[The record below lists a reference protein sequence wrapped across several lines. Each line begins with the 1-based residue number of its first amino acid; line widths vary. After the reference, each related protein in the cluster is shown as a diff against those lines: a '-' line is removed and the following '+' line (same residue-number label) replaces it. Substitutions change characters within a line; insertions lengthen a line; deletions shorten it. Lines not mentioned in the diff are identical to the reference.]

1 MRIRINLNFKED
13 TMMLTYVDEVSNK
26 KTPLVSERRIPSY
39 LKNEQLFLTMYAY
52 NGAATIGDIQIR
64 EITVRES
71 LKSIVENFD
80 NEMQKIN
87 KKMIND
93 LIHSHVMQKQNKSL
107 LTVMINEEDI
117 GLETKTIRKLS
128 KILQKEL
135 QTKLYEQN
143 GLREKATDSADYKS
157 NYDTMLKQLSNMLN
171 MQRKLHDKIR
181 ESNKF
186 LQAIEQ
192 LDSVYKE
199 IEYIQ
204 QFVAAAHPVQGHG
217 RPDESARGPRHRF
230 AAARPGAESGPGDL
244 PRHGEEGRRERRSPH
259 AQTPRKADGRLA
271 VVRGLRP
278 DRNER

>member
-1 MRIRINLNFKED
+1 MNLNFKDD
-13 TMMLTYVDEVSNK
+13 TYFLTLVDEVSNK
-26 KTPLVSERRIPSY
+26 KTPLVTERRIPSF

-64 EITVRES
+64 EITVREN

-117 GLETKTIRKLS
+117 GLETKSIRKLS

-135 QTKLYEQN
+135 QSKLYTQN
-143 GLREKATDSADYKS
+143 GLREKPTETQDYKTK
-157 NYDTMLKQLSNMLN
+157 YDGMLKQLSTMLD
-171 MQRKLHDKIR
+171 MQRKLHEKMR

-199 IEYIQ
+199 IEYIH
-204 QFVAAAHPVQGHG
+204 QFVTSSQ
-217 RPDESARGPRHRF
+217 
-230 AAARPGAESGPGDL
+230 
-244 PRHGEEGRRERRSPH
+244 RR
-259 AQTPRKADGRLA
+259 QKIWKA
-271 VVRGLRP
+271 
-278 DRNER
+278 